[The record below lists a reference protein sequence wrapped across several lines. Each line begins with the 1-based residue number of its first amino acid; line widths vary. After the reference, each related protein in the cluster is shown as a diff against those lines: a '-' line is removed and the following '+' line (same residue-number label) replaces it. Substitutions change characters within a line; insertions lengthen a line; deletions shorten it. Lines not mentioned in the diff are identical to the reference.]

1 MAVEYGWN
9 TTTNELTEKVVE
21 EKENVE
27 KTTNNKNFNIDE
39 NPYEKDTYSTMLN
52 SYKVP
57 YSVKSELDKI
67 DQIGEKCF
75 KALEE
80 FKNNALEV
88 LNGDKY
94 TETHKE
100 SVIKEAKQ
108 RYRSHLYELAYEQ
121 RQYINKAKDI
131 ALSFWDN
138 EMMKSL
144 ATNGINKLNG
154 YDLNYIDLL
163 LKRSILPYKKQNP
176 YNRKAYDKPFKDDK
190 GSTATNSVYLT
201 DEQERNLTRVKKTIA
216 DKYKYNHAVLDILN
230 VDGLTNK
237 LEHPLSEHIRITRV
251 NYSSQGTNSGS
262 FTYEGKQYFIDN
274 ELNLASTGGKP
285 FYIPKN
291 KPKDGKVL

>member
-9 TTTNELTEKVVE
+9 TTTGELTEKVVE

-27 KTTNNKNFNIDE
+27 KTTNNKNFNTDE
-39 NPYEKDTYSTMLN
+39 NPYEKDTYKTMLN
-52 SYKVP
+52 SYTIP
-57 YSVKSELDKI
+57 FSVKSELDKI

-80 FKNNALEV
+80 FKNNSLEV

-100 SVIKEAKQ
+100 SVIKESKQ
-108 RYRSHLYELAYEQ
+108 RYRRFLYELASEQ
-121 RQYINKAKDI
+121 KQYINKAKDI
-131 ALSFWDN
+131 ELSFWDN
-138 EMMKSL
+138 EMTKSL
-144 ATNGINKLNG
+144 ATNGINELNG

-163 LKRSILPYKKQNP
+163 LKRSVLPYKKPNP
-176 YNRKAYDKPFKDDK
+176 YNSNKHEKPLKDDK
-190 GSTATNSVYLT
+190 GNTATKSMYLT
-201 DEQERNLTRVKKTIA
+201 DEQERNLTRIKKTIA

-237 LEHPLSEHIRITRV
+237 LEHPLSEHIRITRA
-251 NYSSQGTNSGS
+251 NYSSQGTNSGA
-262 FTYEGKQYFIDN
+262 FTYQGKQYLIDN

-285 FYIPKN
+285 FYISKN

>member
-39 NPYEKDTYSTMLN
+39 NPYEKDNYSTMLN

-88 LNGDKY
+88 HNGDKY
-94 TETHKE
+94 IETHKE

-131 ALSFWDN
+131 ELSFWDN

-176 YNRKAYDKPFKDDK
+176 YNRKTYDKPFKDDNGNTIK
-190 GSTATNSVYLT
+190 NSMYLT

-237 LEHPLSEHIRITRV
+237 LEHPLSEHIRKTRN
-251 NYSSQGTNSGS
+251 NYTLQGIDGS
-262 FTYEGKQYFIDN
+262 VFTYKGKQYHIDN
-274 ELNLASTGGKP
+274 ELNQASIGGKP
-285 FYIPKN
+285 FYISKN

>member
-9 TTTNELTEKVVE
+9 TTTGELTEKVVE

-39 NPYEKDTYSTMLN
+39 NPYEKDNYSVMLN

-67 DQIGEKCF
+67 EQIGEKCF

-80 FKNNALEV
+80 FKNNSLEV
-88 LNGDKY
+88 LNGVMY

-100 SVIKEAKQ
+100 TVIKEAKQ
-108 RYRSHLYELAYEQ
+108 RYRSQLYELAYEQ
-121 RQYINKAKDI
+121 KQYINKAKDVE
-131 ALSFWDN
+131 LSFWDN

-176 YNRKAYDKPFKDDK
+176 YNRKTFDKPFKDDNGNTIK
-190 GSTATNSVYLT
+190 NSMYLT

-237 LEHPLSEHIRITRV
+237 LEHPLSEHIRKTRN
-251 NYSSQGTNSGS
+251 NYTLQGIDGS
-262 FTYEGKQYFIDN
+262 VFTYKGKQYHIDN
-274 ELNLASTGGKP
+274 ELNQASTGGKP
-285 FYIPKN
+285 FYISKN

>member
-39 NPYEKDTYSTMLN
+39 NPYEKDNYSVILN

-80 FKNNALEV
+80 FKNNSLEV
-88 LNGDKY
+88 LNGDMY

-100 SVIKEAKQ
+100 KVIKEAKQ
-108 RYRSHLYELAYEQ
+108 RYRSQLYELAYEQ
-121 RQYINKAKDI
+121 KQYINKAKDI
-131 ALSFWDN
+131 ELSYWDN

-163 LKRSILPYKKQNP
+163 LKRSILPYKKQDP
-176 YNRKAYDKPFKDDK
+176 YNRKTFDKPFKDDNGNTIK
-190 GSTATNSVYLT
+190 NSMYLT

-251 NYSSQGTNSGS
+251 NYSSQGSNSGA

-285 FYIPKN
+285 FYISKDKPKN
-291 KPKDGKVL
+291 GKVL

>member
-1 MAVEYGWN
+1 
-9 TTTNELTEKVVE
+9 
-21 EKENVE
+21 
-27 KTTNNKNFNIDE
+27 
-39 NPYEKDTYSTMLN
+39 MLN

-75 KALEE
+75 KALGE
-80 FKNNALEV
+80 FKNNSLEV

-100 SVIKEAKQ
+100 TVIKEAKQ
-108 RYRSHLYELAYEQ
+108 RYRSYLYELASEQ
-121 RQYINKAKDI
+121 KQYINNAKDI
-131 ALSFWDN
+131 ELSYWDN

-176 YNRKAYDKPFKDDK
+176 YNRKTFDKPFKDDNGNTIK
-190 GSTATNSVYLT
+190 NSMYLT

-237 LEHPLSEHIRITRV
+237 LEHPLSEHIRKTRN
-251 NYSSQGTNSGS
+251 NYTLQGIDGS
-262 FTYEGKQYFIDN
+262 VFTYKGKQYYIDN
-274 ELNLASTGGKP
+274 ELNQASTGGKP
-285 FYIPKN
+285 FYISKN